1 MDTLF
6 SVEKRSENL
15 YVLDYPYDYG
25 LEELLTDGVSDTFA
39 LCRFVQ
45 KRNHAAKRSR
55 FRMGGGGC
63 TTFCVRDGKGHPL
76 MGRNFDYRDAP
87 CLVVRTAPEK
97 GYRSVAVTDLNV
109 MLYGFRHSP
118 GGKNERRLFL
128 APWCCMDG
136 VNEKGLSIAVLE
148 LKARATR
155 QKSGKIPLTTTAV
168 IRAAL
173 DTCAGVEAV
182 IRLFEKHDLRAA
194 LGCDYHYQVL
204 DATGDCAVLEYTK
217 NRLHI
222 LRGQPYA
229 MNFYFSADGD
239 NRREMGREREEKVR
253 AALTAS
259 CGTMEPEQAMAL
271 LERCGLHYRHRLGH
285 MVSCLWSAVYDCA
298 DASVTVCAGDY
309 SRSDRF
315 EQRERT

>member
-15 YVLDYPYDYG
+15 YALDYPYAYG
-25 LEELLTDGVSDTFA
+25 AEALLHSGVSDTLG

-45 KRNHAAKRSR
+45 KWNHLAKRPQLQT
-55 FRMGGGGC
+55 GGGGC
-63 TTFCVRDGKGHPL
+63 TTFCVKDGKGHPL
-76 MGRNFDYRDAP
+76 MGRNFDYKDAP
-87 CLVVRTAPEK
+87 CLVVRTVPEK
-97 GYRSVAVTDLNV
+97 GYRSIAVTDLNV

-118 GGKNERRLFL
+118 GAKNERRLFL

-155 QKSGKIPLTTTAV
+155 QRRGMVPLTTTAV

-173 DTCAGVEAV
+173 DTCATVEETVA
-182 IRLFEKHDLRAA
+182 LFERYDLRAA
-194 LGCDYHYQVL
+194 LFCDYHYQVL
-204 DATGDCAVLEYTK
+204 DAGGDCAVLEYTG

-222 LRGQPYA
+222 LRGLPYA

-239 NRREMGREREEKVR
+239 NRREMGREREKRVC

-259 CGTMEPEQAMAL
+259 GGVMEQERAMEL
-271 LERCGLHYRHRLGH
+271 LEACCLHYRHRLGYR
-285 MVSCLWSAVYDCA
+285 VSCLWSAVYDCA

-309 SRSDRF
+309 SRKYRF